1 MNTHCT
7 AGCAGLCK
15 QGRRTCRGQ
24 ALQAH
29 HGPVERAITRLV
41 MWLLIVLLMVAAVHS
56 AVAAP
61 TAPVG
66 SWDKPGE
73 NPYRGSR
80 WHAVMSY
87 TDIPLTARV
96 ILGLRIQHRPPDTI
110 MRIDRT
116 RVTAQGQE
124 FLTDMIGMHF
134 GKRQRYDAVDRSGW
148 AADHVEFAAGWCFE
162 QWCVGSPYV
171 CNNVFA
177 IMRRFDAGTLRQEA
191 PQGAF
196 REEVTS
202 MAEPSTL
209 LLAMLAG
216 VFVVGFRREM
226 EE

>member
-1 MNTHCT
+1 MHPIVI
-7 AGCAGLCK
+7 
-15 QGRRTCRGQ
+15 R
-24 ALQAH
+24 
-29 HGPVERAITRLV
+29 
-41 MWLLIVLLMVAAVHS
+41 LLIRCVLWLIVVMLSGAAVL
-56 AVAAP
+56 VAIVPAHAA
-61 TAPVG
+61 TVG

-73 NPYRGSR
+73 NPFKGSR

-87 TDIPLTARV
+87 TDIPLTTRV
-96 ILGLRIQHRPPDTI
+96 ILGLRIQHSEPDAL

-116 RVTAQGQE
+116 KVTAQGQE

-162 QWCVGSPYV
+162 QWCIGSPYV

-177 IMRRFDAGTLRQEA
+177 IMRRFDAGTMRREA
-191 PQGAF
+191 PQTF
-196 REEVTS
+196 REEVT
-202 MAEPSTL
+202 AVTEPSTV

-226 EE
+226 ED